1 MLRPAYAPLVIG
13 AIWHGVSG
21 GSLVTS
27 FALIH
32 NKKHHNTSHVGLTD
46 ALHSDDIRQAGALD
60 TWSWLCLRL
69 ICQLVL
75 IGSSGV
81 PAAEVWHG
89 IRRFAFRAEV
99 GMITWSYLKVLVP
112 LGPGETV
119 NQTRL
124 VMVSW

>member
-1 MLRPAYAPLVIG
+1 M
-13 AIWHGVSG
+13 
-21 GSLVTS
+21 
-27 FALIH
+27 
-32 NKKHHNTSHVGLTD
+32 HHNITHVGSGNKMRFIRMT
-46 ALHSDDIRQAGALD
+46 RQAGALD

-69 ICQLVL
+69 IRQLVL
-75 IGSSGV
+75 LGSSGV

-124 VMVSW
+124 VMVSWWLCFQD